1 MASKLGDFFVGISAR
16 PETKGIATFGASLGK
31 LSLIAGGVATAIAG
45 IGTAGIKIIGGTA
58 KETAELSRQAKDLG
72 VNVGGLDKLIKM
84 FKYAGG
90 SGEEAISVINT
101 LHHKIG
107 MFKYGEYD
115 ELGLGAMLGIAP
127 QEFTDNFMENIEL
140 IRQRMKTIAPQEKK
154 LFLDQSG
161 FGEAIRLI
169 RLTDKEYASYGKRAE
184 QTGLI
189 NKKMSEDAER
199 YARNM
204 VDIALSWQQLKREL
218 TTSTLPA
225 FNKATEDLMKMF
237 ADESFKSN
245 LSSFF
250 NTLTSN
256 LPKTIVLLEKT
267 VSLIGKMIAPFTRTD
282 DDTQK
287 FIEEFQEE
295 NKYAGGGWGRLKRAG
310 KYLFSSTEEQRGG
323 LSFGE
328 YVGMKGQGT
337 QSVDNSVVN
346 ITPNIVVNA
355 KTDASAEDIARV
367 SADEFRKMID
377 GTFQDLRR
385 GKVV

>member
-16 PETKGIATFGASLGK
+16 PETKGISTFGASLGK
-31 LSLIAGGVATAIAG
+31 LSLISGGVATAIAG

-90 SGEEAISVINT
+90 SGEEAISVINK
-101 LHHKIG
+101 LHNTVE
-107 MFKYGEYD
+107 MFRLGIYD
-115 ELGLGAMLGIAP
+115 EMGLGAMLQLAP
-127 QEFTDNFMENIEL
+127 QDFTGDFMRDLEV
-140 IRQRMKTIAPQEKK
+140 IRKRTQQLEPQQKK
-154 LFLDQSG
+154 VFLDQSG
-161 FGEAIRLI
+161 FGEAIRLL

-184 QTGLI
+184 KTGLI
-189 NKKMSEDAER
+189 NEKMAEDAER

-204 VDIALSWQQLKREL
+204 VDIALAWQQLKREL

-225 FNKATEDLMKMF
+225 FNKSTEDLMKMF

-282 DDTQK
+282 EETQK

-295 NKYAGGGWGRLKRAG
+295 NKYDGGGLGRLKRAG
-310 KYLFSSTEEQRGG
+310 KYLFASTEEQRGG

-328 YVGMKGQGT
+328 YVGMKGSSP
-337 QSVDNSVVN
+337 SVDNSVIN